1 MNATSQVYYINH
13 IYINDKLPSLS
24 KKSNACIFTDVVY
37 VVKPPPPP
45 KKNNAASKAS
55 VA

>member
-1 MNATSQVYYINH
+1 MINCLLC
-13 IYINDKLPSLS
+13 K
-24 KKSNACIFTDVVY
+24 KKSNACLFTDVVY
-37 VVKPPPPP
+37 VVNPPPP